1 MDDMSSTLIPILV
14 ALGTW
19 SGFFL
24 PLDRKWR
31 ALLMLPFVLA
41 ASALVFWRIPRD
53 SELEPYLD
61 ALSLMAAASLIVLV
75 LLLVRRRRRGHD
87 TV

>member
-1 MDDMSSTLIPILV
+1 MSSTLIPILV
-14 ALGTW
+14 ALALWGD
-19 SGFFL
+19 FFM

-41 ASALVFWRIPRD
+41 ANALIFWRIPMN

-61 ALSLMAAASLIVLV
+61 VLSLMAAASTIVWM
-75 LLLVRRRRRGHD
+75 LLLVRRRHRGHD
-87 TV
+87 TA